1 MAEYIERDKV
11 LEEINDRISNI
22 AFTSPYQREIEA
34 IVVGMERARDSVE
47 DAPAAAVAPVVHG
60 RWIPYHEADIG
71 WDEYGVKCSVCNFE
85 VESLNIR
92 LVCNHYCPNC
102 GARMDG
108 E

>member
-1 MAEYIERDKV
+1 MAEYIER
-11 LEEINDRISNI
+11 
-22 AFTSPYQREIEA
+22 EA
-34 IVVGMERARDSVE
+34 AYEKCGWYNTVNGKSVCAVRKDE
-47 DAPAAAVAPVVHG
+47 LASIPAADVAPVVRG

-102 GARMDG
+102 GAHMKEG